1 MRLVMGVRYNDY
13 SIAISKLEWTK
24 RQAMIAKAQ
33 YKMTP
38 GDLEMTLALVRG
50 GNLATA
56 GERLG
61 VDTSTVFRSL
71 RRIERGLGR
80 LLFERTRSGYR
91 ATELAIQLAEHAEQM
106 EVALE
111 AARSSV
117 EAQPTQ
123 VSGTV
128 RITTTDTV
136 LHGLVAPA
144 LRGLRKVHPLLS
156 YELHTGNEL
165 TNLTRRDADIAVR
178 ATKRPPQH
186 LVGKHIG
193 PIRVALYA
201 AKRGRAGN
209 FTDVEAGKADWIAPD
224 DALPE
229 HPSVVWRKRHFPKS
243 DPRYRVNSILSV
255 LELVALGLGVGIV
268 PLFLAD
274 GRSDVVRL
282 TEPLDECET
291 DLWLLTHP
299 ELRHLRRVA
308 EVYAHLAQAMN
319 MP

>member
-1 MRLVMGVRYNDY
+1 
-13 SIAISKLEWTK
+13 
-24 RQAMIAKAQ
+24 MIAKTQ
-33 YKMTP
+33 YKMSS
-38 GDLEMTLALVRG
+38 GDLGVTLALVRG
-50 GNLATA
+50 GTLAMA

-61 VDTSTVFRSL
+61 IDASTVFRSL
-71 RRIERGLGR
+71 QRIERGLGR
-80 LLFERTRSGYR
+80 LLFERTRSGYL
-91 ATELAIQLAEHAEQM
+91 ATELATELAVHAEQM

-117 EAQPTQ
+117 EAAPAKI
-123 VSGTV
+123 SGTV
-128 RITTTDTV
+128 RITTTDTI

-144 LRGLRKVHPLLS
+144 LRSLQTVHPLLS
-156 YELHTGNEL
+156 YELHTGTEL
-165 TNLTRRDADIAVR
+165 ASLTRRDADIAVR

-201 AKRGRAGN
+201 AKKGGVRK
-209 FTDVEAGKADWIAPD
+209 FTDVEAGKSDWIAPD

-229 HPSVVWRKRHFPKS
+229 HPSVVWRKRHFPKAA
-243 DPRYRVNSILSV
+243 PRYRVNSILSV

-274 GRSDVVRL
+274 GRGDVVRL

-291 DLWLLTHP
+291 ELWLLTHP
-299 ELRHLRRVA
+299 ESRHLRRVGA
-308 EVYAHLAQAMN
+308 VYSHLAQAMN